1 MGFLILNYIVHK
13 HRSFKGEIFVLYGV
27 WYGVERMVVEGMRTD
42 SLYIGSTSI
51 RVSQVL
57 SAVIAVVALV
67 YFIVMMVKKKQGHL
81 PQRLRVVPVE
91 ELPPRPTKE
100 ERRAAQAAKR
110 SKTKNKGVNEE
121 KNGTDH

>member
-1 MGFLILNYIVHK
+1 MESLWCLLGFLILNYIVHK

-57 SAVIAVVALV
+57 SAMIAVVALV
-67 YFIVMMVKKKQGHL
+67 YFIVVMVKKKQGRL
-81 PQRLRVVPVE
+81 PQRLPGGAGRGAAA
-91 ELPPRPTKE
+91 PPHQGGAPCCPGGQ
-100 ERRAAQAAKR
+100 AQQ
-110 SKTKNKGVNEE
+110 N
-121 KNGTDH
+121 

>member
-1 MGFLILNYIVHK
+1 MCINTC
-13 HRSFKGEIFVLYGV
+13 SFKGEIFVLYGV

-67 YFIVMMVKKKQGHL
+67 YFIVVMVKKKAGRRPAPPGGAVESATPAPQGGA
-81 PQRLRVVPVE
+81 PCC
-91 ELPPRPTKE
+91 
-100 ERRAAQAAKR
+100 QAAKR
-110 SKTKNKGVNEE
+110 GKTKNKGVSEE

>member
-1 MGFLILNYIVHK
+1 M
-13 HRSFKGEIFVLYGV
+13 LYGV

-67 YFIVMMVKKKQGHL
+67 YFIVVMVKKKQGRL
-81 PQRLRVVPVE
+81 PQRLRWC
-91 ELPPRPTKE
+91 R
-100 ERRAAQAAKR
+100 
-110 SKTKNKGVNEE
+110 
-121 KNGTDH
+121 